1 MNKIVKM
8 GMACMLAATTLVGC
22 GSSAPEEDKNVI
34 TIGISPDYAPYES
47 LTKEGDIV
55 GFDPDM
61 VAWFEDYLTEETGEE
76 YDLQFK
82 QMSFDNIITQ
92 IQGDQIQVGIS
103 GFSYDEEKEAEW
115 SDAYIKT
122 AQVAV
127 VAKGSSLKTTSE
139 LSGKKL
145 AAQTGSTGENAAQ
158 TVEGAEVASV
168 QNVQDIFTGLAANQY
183 DAAVV
188 DLGVAKQYV
197 ENGSFELLEGTLLD
211 EQNYIIAKKENTEMI
226 DLMNQCIEAFIASDE
241 YAVLCD
247 KYDLL
252 PLE

>member
-1 MNKIVKM
+1 MKKILK
-8 GMACMLAATTLVGC
+8 AAVAAALTMSLVGC
-22 GSSAPEEDKNVI
+22 SSGQAPEDGSHVI

-47 LTKEGDIV
+47 LNKDGEII
-55 GFDPDM
+55 GFDPEM
-61 VAWFEDYLTEETGEE
+61 VAWFEDYLNEETGETYTLE
-76 YDLQFK
+76 LK

-92 IQGDQIQVGIS
+92 IQGDQIQVGVS

-115 SDAYIKT
+115 SDPYIKT

-127 VAKGSSLKTTSE
+127 VAKDSSLKTTDE
-139 LSGKKL
+139 LTGKKL
-145 AAQTGSTGENAAQ
+145 AAQTGSTGENAAL
-158 TVEGAEVASV
+158 TVKDADVASV

-197 ENGSFELLEGTLLD
+197 DSGNFTLLDGTLLD
-211 EQNYIIAKKENTEMI
+211 EQNYVIAKKGNKEMI
-226 DLMNQCIEAFIASDE
+226 NLMNQCIKAFTASDE
-241 YAVLCD
+241 YKELCD